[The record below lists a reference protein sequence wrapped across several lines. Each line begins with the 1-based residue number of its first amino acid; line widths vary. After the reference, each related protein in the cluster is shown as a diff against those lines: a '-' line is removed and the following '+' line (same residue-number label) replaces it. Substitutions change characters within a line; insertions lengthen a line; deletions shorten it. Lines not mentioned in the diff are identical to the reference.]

1 MTARRFPLLLVGL
14 VSVLLAAAPVLAGC
28 GGDDDGDGTAK
39 KTDSPAA
46 GPLKFED
53 VKPRLEAAGYTVKTE
68 SPEPLIRR
76 DDGGIVKPTGQ
87 LVVTGGDLSAGSEVS
102 VAGLGTPEDV
112 AAMQKFAGGGR
123 SLVEGD
129 VFFQATEPGEAE
141 TVAKAARG

>member
-1 MTARRFPLLLVGL
+1 MTARRFRFLLVGL
-14 VSVLLAAAPVLAGC
+14 VSVLLAATPALAGC
-28 GGDDDGDGTAK
+28 GGDDDGDGGATQ
-39 KTDSPAA
+39 TDSPAA

-68 SPEPLIRR
+68 TPEPLIRR

-87 LVVTGGDLSAGSEVS
+87 LAVTGGDLPAGSEVS

-112 AAMQKFAGGGR
+112 AAMKKFAGGGQ

-129 VFFQATEPGEAE
+129 VFFQAAEPGAAE
-141 TVAKAARG
+141 TVARAARG